1 MPPAQLAAL
10 LEQSLLDRP
19 GETPRQA
26 REAAMRGE
34 GEYAAQIHQGAYKV
48 SVEQVEALRT
58 THSDDALFELTVCAA
73 HGAAKQRVEAGLN
86 ALNEAFGDEP

>member
-1 MPPAQLAAL
+1 
-10 LEQSLLDRP
+10 
-19 GETPRQA
+19 
-26 REAAMRGE
+26 MRGE